1 MGRIRNVL
9 ERLIDGFEMDR
20 NLRGRELTDV
30 IVCFAFQDGHIHAA
44 YPSDKV
50 KTAQMLQ
57 QMVEER
63 GLHCLLK
70 K

>member
-1 MGRIRNVL
+1 MGRIRNILHKLADNL
-9 ERLIDGFEMDR
+9 ELNK
-20 NLRGRELTDV
+20 NLKKRELTDV
-30 IVCFAFQDGHIHAA
+30 LVCFAFQDGHIHAA
-44 YPSDKV
+44 YPGDKV

-57 QMVEER
+57 KMIEER

>member
-9 ERLIDGFEMDR
+9 NKLSDDK
-20 NLRGRELTDV
+20 NLKGRELTDI

-57 QMVEER
+57 QMIEER

>member
-1 MGRIRNVL
+1 MGRIRNILNKVTDDL
-9 ERLIDGFEMDR
+9 ELNK
-20 NLRGRELTDV
+20 NLKKRDLTHV
-30 IVCFAFQDGHIHAA
+30 IVCLAFQDGHIHAA

-57 QMVEER
+57 QMIKER

>member
-9 ERLIDGFEMDR
+9 TKLSDDFEMDK
-20 NLRGRELTDV
+20 NLRKRELTEV
-30 IVCFAFQDGHIHAA
+30 IVCFAFADGHIHAA
-44 YPSDKV
+44 YPKDKV

-57 QMVEER
+57 SMIKER

>member
-9 ERLIDGFEMDR
+9 NKLADDLELNK
-20 NLRGRELTDV
+20 NLKKRELTDV
-30 IVCFAFQDGHIHAA
+30 IICFAFRDGHIHAA

-57 QMVEER
+57 QMIEER

>member
-9 ERLIDGFEMDR
+9 NKLADDLEMDK
-20 NLRGRELTDV
+20 NIKGREFTHI
-30 IVCFAFQDGHIHAA
+30 IVCFAFRDGHIHAA

-50 KTAQMLQ
+50 KTAQMIQ
-57 QMVEER
+57 TMAEDR
-63 GLHCLLK
+63 GLHCLVK

>member
-1 MGRIRNVL
+1 MGRIRNIL
-9 ERLIDGFEMDR
+9 HKLSDDLEMDK
-20 NLRGRELTDV
+20 NIKKRELTHV
-30 IVCFAFQDGHIHAA
+30 IVCLAFSDGHIHGM

-57 QMVEER
+57 LMIQER
-63 GLHCLLK
+63 GLHCLVK